1 MSKYLKFMN
10 TPEGVQQIF
19 TREKIGKMSG
29 DEFEK
34 YEKRIHEQLNKIGIP
49 TSGELA
55 YENQGKIFVWHTM
68 GDGKVCGECD
78 SMEGKIFEHMEDIPD
93 DLHPNCS
100 GFCVRVEL
108 SIANELEYVRTK
120 ISDNGVKQVS
130 RPRDS
135 KIQDRCYVEEIDL
148 YAA

>member
-34 YEKRIHEQLNKIGIP
+34 YEKCIHEQLNKIGIP

-68 GDGKVCGECD
+68 GDGKVCPECD

-93 DLHPNCS
+93 DLHPNC
-100 GFCVRVEL
+100 
-108 SIANELEYVRTK
+108 
-120 ISDNGVKQVS
+120 
-130 RPRDS
+130 
-135 KIQDRCYVEEIDL
+135 RCYIDEIDL

>member
-10 TPEGVQQIF
+10 TSEGVQQIF
-19 TREKIGKMSG
+19 TREKIGKMSS

-49 TSGELA
+49 TNGELA

-68 GDGKVCGECD
+68 GDGKVCPECA

-93 DLHPNCS
+93 DLHPNC
-100 GFCVRVEL
+100 
-108 SIANELEYVRTK
+108 
-120 ISDNGVKQVS
+120 
-130 RPRDS
+130 
-135 KIQDRCYVEEIDL
+135 RCYIDEIDL

>member
-34 YEKRIHEQLNKIGIP
+34 YEKRIHEQLNKIAIP
-49 TSGELA
+49 TNGELA
-55 YENQGKIFVWHTM
+55 HENQGKIFVWHTM
-68 GDGKVCGECD
+68 SDGKVCGECD

-93 DLHPNCS
+93 DLHPNC
-100 GFCVRVEL
+100 
-108 SIANELEYVRTK
+108 
-120 ISDNGVKQVS
+120 
-130 RPRDS
+130 
-135 KIQDRCYVEEIDL
+135 RCYIEEIDL
-148 YAA
+148 NAA

>member
-10 TPEGVQQIF
+10 TSEGVQQIF
-19 TREKIGKMSG
+19 TREKIGKMSS

-49 TSGELA
+49 TNGELA
-55 YENQGKIFVWHTM
+55 YENQGNIFVWHTM

-93 DLHPNCS
+93 DLHPNC
-100 GFCVRVEL
+100 
-108 SIANELEYVRTK
+108 
-120 ISDNGVKQVS
+120 
-130 RPRDS
+130 
-135 KIQDRCYVEEIDL
+135 RCYIEEVDL
-148 YAA
+148 NAA